1 VLAHATLVVQ
11 TGRVIT
17 LPVETWATIGTLLS
31 ALVALYVAMRAE
43 MRSME
48 QRLSERIDTLE
59 HKLTERIDRLDDR
72 VYALAAGLKPQVE
85 AARGDVAS
93 S

>member
-1 VLAHATLVVQ
+1 M
-11 TGRVIT
+11 
-17 LPVETWATIGTLLS
+17 PVETWATIGTLVS
-31 ALVALYVAMRAE
+31 ALIALYLAMRTE
-43 MRSME
+43 IRSVE
-48 QRLSERIDTLE
+48 LRLSGRIDAVEDKLTERIDALE

-85 AARGDVAS
+85 AARGDAAS

>member
-1 VLAHATLVVQ
+1 MLAHATLVVQ
-11 TGRVIT
+11 TGGVIT

-48 QRLSERIDTLE
+48 QRLGGRIDAVE
-59 HKLTERIDRLDDR
+59 QRIDRLDDR

-85 AARGDVAS
+85 AARGDIATT
-93 S
+93 